1 MRLTRWMVLLL
12 CAWAIPCCAQP
23 KHKFD
28 PYRDRTVQFMFEQV
42 NNDYFEGQLSNVRVQ
57 WGNLAVE
64 KARGLTRFYDNGSF
78 LIEIDRRL
86 NSSPDAAAFTLNHE
100 ACHVATHAAIAP
112 ELANEH
118 GQIFQNCMARFPS
131 KRGIHPT
138 LTLAR
143 LFAKSR

>member
-12 CAWAIPCCAQP
+12 SAWAIPCCAQP

-28 PYRDRTVQFMFEQV
+28 PYRDRTVQFIFEQV

-78 LIEIDRRL
+78 LIEIDRKL
-86 NSSPDAAAFTLNHE
+86 NPSPGAAAFTLNHE
-100 ACHVATHAAIAP
+100 ACHVATHELLAQEAP
-112 ELANEH
+112 DQHGPDFQSCMIRFRGKAKPVRMLVTLLA
-118 GQIFQNCMARFPS
+118 
-131 KRGIHPT
+131 K
-138 LTLAR
+138 
-143 LFAKSR
+143 AK